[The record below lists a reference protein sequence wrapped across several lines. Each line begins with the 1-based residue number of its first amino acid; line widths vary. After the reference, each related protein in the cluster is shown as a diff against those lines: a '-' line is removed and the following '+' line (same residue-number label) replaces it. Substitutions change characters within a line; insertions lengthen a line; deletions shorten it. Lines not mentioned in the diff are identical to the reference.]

1 MTLLALVLA
10 LFALVLLH
18 PTASAAED
26 EEELSGANIQNGVL
40 LGYYGSE
47 SDITLP
53 NTVTRINDE
62 ALKGNKK
69 ITGITIPG
77 IGDIQSI
84 EDFIVSNNLLPL
96 GSLLYVVFCVS
107 RKGWGWDNFLAEADA
122 GNGVKFPRW
131 SRGWLTF
138 GLPALIIVIFVMGYV
153 PKIMMWA
160 GLA

>member
-1 MTLLALVLA
+1 MFFVFMAFASLSTVIAVFENLISWSMDKWGMMRSRAVIFNAVLVLVLSIPCA
-10 LFALVLLH
+10 LGFNV
-18 PTASAAED
+18 
-26 EEELSGANIQNGVL
+26 LSGV
-40 LGYYGSE
+40 
-47 SDITLP
+47 
-53 NTVTRINDE
+53 
-62 ALKGNKK
+62 
-69 ITGITIPG
+69 TIPA

-122 GNGVKFPRW
+122 GTGMKFPRW
-131 SRGWLTF
+131 ARGWLTF
-138 GLPALIIVIFVMGYV
+138 GLPALIIIIFIMGYV